1 MQSVIFKGTL
11 IRAGRKSE
19 MINKQPTSSA
29 TQAFE
34 LALSDPPK
42 TMHILK
48 LYIAGNTSRSAQAI
62 MNIRKIC
69 EERLKGQYQLE
80 VIDIY
85 QQPSLAKG
93 EQIIATPTLI
103 KFLPYPLRRVI
114 GDLSKTERILVGL
127 DLVKTDR

>member
-1 MQSVIFKGTL
+1 MVKKG
-11 IRAGRKSE
+11 
-19 MINKQPTSSA
+19 QTSS
-29 TQAFE
+29 TIQAFE
-34 LALSDPPK
+34 QALNDPPDTK
-42 TMHILK
+42 HILK

-69 EERLKGQYQLE
+69 EERLKGRYQLE

-103 KFLPYPLRRVI
+103 KFLPHPLRRVI

-127 DLVKTDR
+127 DLVQTEP